1 MTGIDRILTDEELEQ
16 LLKMA
21 SPAQLPTGFEQRL
34 ARRIASEAGD
44 NVVPFPRRAKPVA
57 RAVWRWPVPA
67 ALAAS
72 LIVGI
77 WLGAQG
83 SLSNEIESASETAM
97 LGSTSDFAPAGLDDI
112 SDIDWDNAS

>member
-1 MTGIDRILTDEELEQ
+1 MTGTDRILTDEELDQ
-16 LLKMA
+16 LLKLA
-21 SPAQLPTGFEQRL
+21 IAVQLPTGFEQRL
-34 ARRIASEAGD
+34 ARRIASEAGS
-44 NVVPFPRRAKPVA
+44 NVVQFPGRAKPA
-57 RAVWRWPVPA
+57 ERTIWRWPVPA

-83 SLSNEIESASETAM
+83 SMSNVIENATETAM

-112 SDIDWDNAS
+112 SDIDLDNAS

>member
-1 MTGIDRILTDEELEQ
+1 MSGTDRILTEEELEQ

-21 SPAQLPTGFEQRL
+21 SVPQLPMGFEQRL
-34 ARRIASEAGD
+34 ARRIASEAGS
-44 NVVPFPRRAKPVA
+44 NVVQFPRRAKSA
-57 RAVWRWPVPA
+57 ERIMWRWPVPA

-72 LIVGI
+72 LIIGI

-83 SLSNEIESASETAM
+83 SMSSVIESATETAM

-112 SDIDWDNAS
+112 SDIDMDNAS

>member
-1 MTGIDRILTDEELEQ
+1 MSGTDRILTDEELDQ

-21 SPAQLPTGFEQRL
+21 SAVQLPTGFEQRL
-34 ARRIASEAGD
+34 ARRIASEAGN
-44 NVVPFPRRAKPVA
+44 NVVQFPRRAKPA
-57 RAVWRWPVPA
+57 ERTIWRWPVPA

-97 LGSTSDFAPAGLDDI
+97 LGSTSDFAPAGIDDI
-112 SDIDWDNAS
+112 SDIDLDNAS

>member
-1 MTGIDRILTDEELEQ
+1 MTEMDRILTDEELEQ

-21 SPAQLPTGFEQRL
+21 SAPQLPTGFEQRL
-34 ARRIASEAGD
+34 ERRVASEAGS
-44 NVVPFPRRAKPVA
+44 NVVQFPKRAKPA
-57 RAVWRWPVPA
+57 ERTLWRWPVPT
-67 ALAAS
+67 ALAGS

-112 SDIDWDNAS
+112 SDIDLDNAS

>member
-1 MTGIDRILTDEELEQ
+1 MTGMDRILTDEELEQ

-21 SPAQLPTGFEQRL
+21 SAPQLPTGFEQRL
-34 ARRIASEAGD
+34 ERRIASEAGS
-44 NVVPFPRRAKPVA
+44 NVVQFPRRGKSAE
-57 RAVWRWPVPA
+57 RTIWRWPVPA

-83 SLSNEIESASETAM
+83 SLSNEIESATETAM
-97 LGSTSDFAPAGLDDI
+97 LGSTSDFAPAGIDDI
-112 SDIDWDNAS
+112 SDIDLDNAS